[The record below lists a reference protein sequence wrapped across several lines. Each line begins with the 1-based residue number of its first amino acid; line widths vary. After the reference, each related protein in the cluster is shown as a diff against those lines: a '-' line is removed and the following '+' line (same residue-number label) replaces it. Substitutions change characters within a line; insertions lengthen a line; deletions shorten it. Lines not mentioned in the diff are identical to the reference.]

1 VLEIGLTKNLVQH
14 LDEAARAIS
23 SWLERR
29 LMLQQQDTQLKLSL
43 GKMKMK
49 NHAVLVQ
56 NIKEKIA
63 GCAM

>member
-1 VLEIGLTKNLVQH
+1 MQ
-14 LDEAARAIS
+14 
-23 SWLERR
+23 
-29 LMLQQQDTQLKLSL
+29 QQQDTQLKLSL